1 MKALTRHLLGLF
13 STLAALA
20 ALALLAVLAPAALA
34 EEYTYSVTLSAGR
47 QGTVTGGGVT
57 VEGSNYTQTS
67 DGTTI
72 KLSGLHKG
80 ARVTFQAGDA
90 ARLNDDTKYYIS
102 GVRLS
107 GRDNNTRA
115 ADPSFIVD
123 GDADYVVAYGIRGDM
138 VEYTVQYQD
147 EDGNALADSRTYYG
161 NVGDEAVVAYLY
173 VEGYRP
179 LNFNLSKVLSAN
191 SADNV
196 FTFVYTQ
203 ILEDEV
209 IIVDG
214 GTTVTNG
221 GATRTDRGTSVT
233 DGEEED
239 NTDEEDGEQDEEVIE
254 EVLPAATPDPNAN
267 ANGQGS
273 DSALNE
279 EDIDDNR
286 TPLGRLVQQI
296 RDAVEQLTGGSP
308 AAAAALIAG
317 VAIVL
322 AALIFLILLLLRRRR
337 DKDENKSKNNG
348 GKHDNNA

>member
-1 MKALTRHLLGLF
+1 MKALTRYLLGLF

-20 ALALLAVLAPAALA
+20 LLVVLAPAALA

-57 VEGSNYTQTS
+57 VEGSTYTQTS

-102 GVRLS
+102 GIRLS

-115 ADPSFIVD
+115 ADPSFLVD

-191 SADNV
+191 GADNV

-221 GATRTDRGTSVT
+221 GTTGTDRGTSVT
-233 DGEEED
+233 DGEDEE
-239 NTDEEDGEQDEEVIE
+239 NTDDEDEEIVE
-254 EVLPAATPDPNAN
+254 EIQPAATPAPNAN
-267 ANGQGS
+267 ANGQDG

-279 EDIDDNR
+279 EDIDDNQ

-308 AAAAALIAG
+308 AATAALIAG

-322 AALIFLILLLLRRRR
+322 AALIFLLFLLLRRRR
-337 DKDENKSKNNG
+337 DKDENKNNG

>member
-1 MKALTRHLLGLF
+1 MKALTRHLLGLL

-20 ALALLAVLAPAALA
+20 LLVVLAPAALA

-57 VEGSNYTQTS
+57 VEGSTYTQTS

-102 GVRLS
+102 GIRLS

-115 ADPSFIVD
+115 ADPSFLVD

-191 SADNV
+191 GADNV

-221 GATRTDRGTSVT
+221 GTTGTDRGTSVT
-233 DGEEED
+233 DGEDEE
-239 NTDEEDGEQDEEVIE
+239 NTDDEDEEIVE
-254 EVLPAATPDPNAN
+254 EIQPAATPAPNAN
-267 ANGQGS
+267 ANGQDG

-279 EDIDDNR
+279 EDIDDNQ

-308 AAAAALIAG
+308 AATAALIAG

-322 AALIFLILLLLRRRR
+322 AALIFLLFLLLRRRR
-337 DKDENKSKNNG
+337 DKDENKNKNNG

>member
-13 STLAALA
+13 GTLA
-20 ALALLAVLAPAALA
+20 ALALLVVLAPAALA

-57 VEGSNYTQTS
+57 VEGSTYTQTS

-102 GVRLS
+102 GIRLS

-115 ADPSFIVD
+115 ADPSFLVD

-191 SADNV
+191 GADNV

-221 GATRTDRGTSVT
+221 GTTGTDRGTSVT
-233 DGEEED
+233 DGEDDE
-239 NTDEEDGEQDEEVIE
+239 NTDDEDGDEETIE
-254 EVLPAATPDPNAN
+254 EIQPAATPAPNAN
-267 ANGQGS
+267 ANGQDG

-279 EDIDDNR
+279 EDIDDNQ

-308 AAAAALIAG
+308 AATAALIAG

-322 AALIFLILLLLRRRR
+322 AALIFLLFLLLRRRR
-337 DKDENKSKNNG
+337 DKDENKNKNNG

>member
-1 MKALTRHLLGLF
+1 MKVLTRHLLGLF
-13 STLAALA
+13 GTLA
-20 ALALLAVLAPAALA
+20 ALALLVVLAPAALA

-80 ARVTFQAGDA
+80 ARVTFQAGDT

-102 GVRLS
+102 GIRLS

-221 GATRTDRGTSVT
+221 GTIRTDRGTSVT
-233 DGEEED
+233 DDEEEE
-239 NTDEEDGEQDEEVIE
+239 NTDEEDGDEDEEIVE
-254 EVLPAATPDPNAN
+254 EVRPAATPDPNAN

-279 EDIDDNR
+279 EDIDDNQ

-308 AAAAALIAG
+308 AATAALIAG

-337 DKDENKSKNNG
+337 DKDENKNKNNG

>member
-20 ALALLAVLAPAALA
+20 LLAALAPAALA

-102 GVRLS
+102 GIRLS

-123 GDADYVVAYGIRGDM
+123 YGIRGDM

-147 EDGNALADSRTYYG
+147 EDGSALADSRTYYG

-221 GATRTDRGTSVT
+221 GATRTDRGTSAT
-233 DGEEED
+233 DGEDEE
-239 NTDEEDGEQDEEVIE
+239 NTDDEDGEQDEEVIE

-279 EDIDDNR
+279 EDIGDNQ

-308 AAAAALIAG
+308 AATAALIAG

-322 AALIFLILLLLRRRR
+322 AAMIFLILLLLRRRR

>member
-1 MKALTRHLLGLF
+1 MKALTWHLLGLF

-20 ALALLAVLAPAALA
+20 LLVVLAPAALA

-57 VEGSNYTQTS
+57 VEGSTYTQTS

-102 GVRLS
+102 GIRLS
-107 GRDNNTRA
+107 GRDNNTRVA
-115 ADPSFIVD
+115 APSFLVD

-191 SADNV
+191 GADNV

-214 GTTVTNG
+214 STTVTNG
-221 GATRTDRGTSVT
+221 GATGTDRGTSVT
-233 DGEEED
+233 DGEDEE
-239 NTDEEDGEQDEEVIE
+239 NTDDEDEEIVE
-254 EVLPAATPDPNAN
+254 EIQPAATPAPNAN
-267 ANGQGS
+267 ANGQDG

-279 EDIDDNR
+279 ENIDDNQ

-308 AAAAALIAG
+308 AATAALIAG

-322 AALIFLILLLLRRRR
+322 AALIFLLFLLLRRRR
-337 DKDENKSKNNG
+337 DKDENKNKNNG

>member
-13 STLAALA
+13 GTLA
-20 ALALLAVLAPAALA
+20 ALALLVVLAPAALA

-80 ARVTFQAGDA
+80 ARVTFQTGDA

-102 GVRLS
+102 GIRLS

-221 GATRTDRGTSVT
+221 GATRTDRGTSAT
-233 DGEEED
+233 DGEDEENTNEED
-239 NTDEEDGEQDEEVIE
+239 DGEDEEIVEEIQ
-254 EVLPAATPDPNAN
+254 PAATPAPN

-279 EDIDDNR
+279 EDIGDNQ

-322 AALIFLILLLLRRRR
+322 AALIFLLLLLLRRRR
-337 DKDENKSKNNG
+337 DKDENKNKNNG

>member
-1 MKALTRHLLGLF
+1 MKALTRHLLGLL

-20 ALALLAVLAPAALA
+20 LLVVLAPAALA

-57 VEGSNYTQTS
+57 VEGSTYTQTS

-102 GVRLS
+102 GIRLS

-115 ADPSFIVD
+115 ADPSFLVD

-191 SADNV
+191 GADNV

-221 GATRTDRGTSVT
+221 GTTGTDRGTSVT
-233 DGEEED
+233 DGEDEE
-239 NTDEEDGEQDEEVIE
+239 NTDDEDEEIVE
-254 EVLPAATPDPNAN
+254 EIQPAATPAPNANAN
-267 ANGQGS
+267 ANGQDG

-279 EDIDDNR
+279 EDIDDNQ

-308 AAAAALIAG
+308 AATAALIAG

-322 AALIFLILLLLRRRR
+322 AALILLLFLLLRRRR
-337 DKDENKSKNNG
+337 DKDENKNKNNG

>member
-20 ALALLAVLAPAALA
+20 LLVVLAPAALA

-57 VEGSNYTQTS
+57 VEGSTYTQTS

-102 GVRLS
+102 GIRLS

-115 ADPSFIVD
+115 ADPSFLVD

-173 VEGYRP
+173 IEGYRP

-191 SADNV
+191 GADNV

-221 GATRTDRGTSVT
+221 GTTGTDRGTSVT
-233 DGEEED
+233 DGEDEE
-239 NTDEEDGEQDEEVIE
+239 NTDDEDGDEEIIE
-254 EVLPAATPDPNAN
+254 EIQPAATPAPNAN
-267 ANGQGS
+267 ANGQDG

-279 EDIDDNR
+279 EDIDDKDAFGPSGAADQGRSGAVDRRLTHGHSR
-286 TPLGRLVQQI
+286 TDRGF
-296 RDAVEQLTGGSP
+296 
-308 AAAAALIAG
+308 
-317 VAIVL
+317 AIVL
-322 AALIFLILLLLRRRR
+322 AALILLLFLLLRRRR
-337 DKDENKSKNNG
+337 DKDENKNKNNG

>member
-1 MKALTRHLLGLF
+1 MKALTRHLLGLL

-20 ALALLAVLAPAALA
+20 LLVVLAPAALA

-57 VEGSNYTQTS
+57 VEGSTYTQTS

-102 GVRLS
+102 GIRLS

-115 ADPSFIVD
+115 ADPSFLVD

-191 SADNV
+191 GADNV

-221 GATRTDRGTSVT
+221 GTTGTDRGTSVT
-233 DGEEED
+233 DGEDEE
-239 NTDEEDGEQDEEVIE
+239 NTDDEDGDEEIVE
-254 EVLPAATPDPNAN
+254 EIQPAATPAPNAN
-267 ANGQGS
+267 ANGQDG

-279 EDIDDNR
+279 EDIDDNQ

-308 AAAAALIAG
+308 AATAALIAG

-322 AALIFLILLLLRRRR
+322 AALILLLFLLLRRRR
-337 DKDENKSKNNG
+337 DKDENKNKNNG

>member
-1 MKALTRHLLGLF
+1 MKVLTRHLLGLF

-20 ALALLAVLAPAALA
+20 LLVVLAPAALA

-57 VEGSNYTQTS
+57 VEGSTYTQTS

-102 GVRLS
+102 GIRLS

-115 ADPSFIVD
+115 ADPSFLVD

-161 NVGDEAVVAYLY
+161 NVGDEAVVAYRY

-191 SADNV
+191 GADNV

-203 ILEDEV
+203 ILKDEV

-221 GATRTDRGTSVT
+221 GTTGTDHGTSVT
-233 DGEEED
+233 DGEDEE
-239 NTDEEDGEQDEEVIE
+239 NTDDEDGDEEIVE
-254 EVLPAATPDPNAN
+254 EIQPAATPAPNAN
-267 ANGQGS
+267 ANGQDG

-279 EDIDDNR
+279 EDIDDNQ

-308 AAAAALIAG
+308 AATAALIAG

-322 AALIFLILLLLRRRR
+322 AALILLLFLLLRCRR
-337 DKDENKSKNNG
+337 DKDENKNKNNG

>member
-13 STLAALA
+13 STLA

-90 ARLNDDTKYYIS
+90 ARLNDDTKYYIT
-102 GVRLS
+102 GIRLS

-221 GATRTDRGTSVT
+221 GATRTDRGTAVT
-233 DGEEED
+233 DGE
-239 NTDEEDGEQDEEVIE
+239 DEEDTDDEDGGEDEEVIE
-254 EVLPAATPDPNAN
+254 EVLPAATSAPNAN

-279 EDIDDNR
+279 EDIGDNQ

>member
-1 MKALTRHLLGLF
+1 M
-13 STLAALA
+13 
-20 ALALLAVLAPAALA
+20 
-34 EEYTYSVTLSAGR
+34 
-47 QGTVTGGGVT
+47 
-57 VEGSNYTQTS
+57 
-67 DGTTI
+67 
-72 KLSGLHKG
+72 
-80 ARVTFQAGDA
+80 
-90 ARLNDDTKYYIS
+90 
-102 GVRLS
+102 
-107 GRDNNTRA
+107 
-115 ADPSFIVD
+115 D

-147 EDGNALADSRTYYG
+147 EDGNALADSRTSSG

-233 DGEEED
+233 DGEDEE
-239 NTDEEDGEQDEEVIE
+239 NTDEEDDGEDEEIVE
-254 EVLPAATPDPNAN
+254 EIQPAATPAPNAN

-279 EDIDDNR
+279 EDIDDNQ

-308 AAAAALIAG
+308 AATAALIAG

-337 DKDENKSKNNG
+337 DKDEDKNKNNG

>member
-1 MKALTRHLLGLF
+1 MKALTRHLLGLL

-20 ALALLAVLAPAALA
+20 LLVVLAPAALA

-57 VEGSNYTQTS
+57 VEGSTYTQTS

-102 GVRLS
+102 GIRLS

-115 ADPSFIVD
+115 ADPSFLVN

-191 SADNV
+191 GADNV

-221 GATRTDRGTSVT
+221 GTTGTDRGTSVT
-233 DGEEED
+233 DGEDEE
-239 NTDEEDGEQDEEVIE
+239 NTDDEDEEIIE
-254 EVLPAATPDPNAN
+254 EIQPAATPAPNAN
-267 ANGQGS
+267 ANGQDG
-273 DSALNE
+273 DGALNE
-279 EDIDDNR
+279 EDIDDNQ
-286 TPLGRLVQQI
+286 TPLGHLVQQI

-308 AAAAALIAG
+308 AATAALIAG
-317 VAIVL
+317 VVIVL
-322 AALIFLILLLLRRRR
+322 AALIFLLFLLLRRRR
-337 DKDENKSKNNG
+337 DKDENKNKNNG

>member
-1 MKALTRHLLGLF
+1 MKALTRHLLGLL

-20 ALALLAVLAPAALA
+20 LLVVLAPATLA

-57 VEGSNYTQTS
+57 VEGSTYTQTS

-80 ARVTFQAGDA
+80 ARVTFQARDA

-102 GVRLS
+102 GIRLS

-115 ADPSFIVD
+115 ADPSFLVD

-161 NVGDEAVVAYLY
+161 NIGDEAVVAYLY

-191 SADNV
+191 GADNV

-221 GATRTDRGTSVT
+221 GTTGTDRGTSVT
-233 DGEEED
+233 DGEDEE
-239 NTDEEDGEQDEEVIE
+239 NTDDEDGDEEIVE
-254 EVLPAATPDPNAN
+254 EIQPAATPAPNAN
-267 ANGQGS
+267 ANGQDG
-273 DSALNE
+273 DSAPNE
-279 EDIDDNR
+279 EDIDDNQ

-308 AAAAALIAG
+308 AATAALIAG

-322 AALIFLILLLLRRRR
+322 AALILLLFLLLRRRR
-337 DKDENKSKNNG
+337 DKDENKNKNNG

>member
-20 ALALLAVLAPAALA
+20 LLVVLAPAALA

-57 VEGSNYTQTS
+57 VEGSTYTQTS

-102 GVRLS
+102 GIRLS

-115 ADPSFIVD
+115 ADPSFLVD

-191 SADNV
+191 GTDNV
-196 FTFVYTQ
+196 FTFCLLYTSPSPR
-203 ILEDEV
+203 D
-209 IIVDG
+209 
-214 GTTVTNG
+214 
-221 GATRTDRGTSVT
+221 
-233 DGEEED
+233 
-239 NTDEEDGEQDEEVIE
+239 
-254 EVLPAATPDPNAN
+254 
-267 ANGQGS
+267 
-273 DSALNE
+273 
-279 EDIDDNR
+279 
-286 TPLGRLVQQI
+286 LG
-296 RDAVEQLTGGSP
+296 
-308 AAAAALIAG
+308 
-317 VAIVL
+317 
-322 AALIFLILLLLRRRR
+322 
-337 DKDENKSKNNG
+337 
-348 GKHDNNA
+348 

>member
-20 ALALLAVLAPAALA
+20 LLAALAPAALA

-102 GVRLS
+102 GIRLS

-221 GATRTDRGTSVT
+221 GATRTDRGTSAT
-233 DGEEED
+233 DGEDEE
-239 NTDEEDGEQDEEVIE
+239 NTDEEDGEQDEEIVE
-254 EVLPAATPDPNAN
+254 EVQPAATPDPNAN
-267 ANGQGS
+267 ANGQGG

-308 AAAAALIAG
+308 AAIAALIAG

-322 AALIFLILLLLRRRR
+322 AALIFLIILLLRRRR
-337 DKDENKSKNNG
+337 DKDKNSG

>member
-20 ALALLAVLAPAALA
+20 LLAALAPAALA

-102 GVRLS
+102 GIRLS

-214 GTTVTNG
+214 GTTVTDG

-233 DGEEED
+233 DGEDEE
-239 NTDEEDGEQDEEVIE
+239 NTDEEDGDEDEEVIE
-254 EVLPAATPDPNAN
+254 EVLPAATPAPN
-267 ANGQGS
+267 ANGQGG

-279 EDIDDNR
+279 EDIDENQ

-337 DKDENKSKNNG
+337 DKDKDENKNKNNG

>member
-1 MKALTRHLLGLF
+1 MKALTRHLLGLL

-20 ALALLAVLAPAALA
+20 LLVVLAPAALA

-57 VEGSNYTQTS
+57 VEGSTYTQTS

-102 GVRLS
+102 GIRLS

-115 ADPSFIVD
+115 ADPSFLVD

-191 SADNV
+191 GADNV

-221 GATRTDRGTSVT
+221 GTTGTDRGTSVT
-233 DGEEED
+233 DGEDEE
-239 NTDEEDGEQDEEVIE
+239 NTDDEDGDEEIVE
-254 EVLPAATPDPNAN
+254 EIQPAATPAPNAN
-267 ANGQGS
+267 ANGQDG

-279 EDIDDNR
+279 EDIDDNQ

-296 RDAVEQLTGGSP
+296 RDAVQQLTGGSP
-308 AAAAALIAG
+308 AATAALIAG

-322 AALIFLILLLLRRRR
+322 AALIFLLFLLLRRRR
-337 DKDENKSKNNG
+337 DKDENKNKNNG

>member
-13 STLAALA
+13 STLAE
-20 ALALLAVLAPAALA
+20 LALLVVLAPAALA

-57 VEGSNYTQTS
+57 VEGSTYTQTS

-102 GVRLS
+102 GIRLS

-115 ADPSFIVD
+115 ADPSFLVD

-191 SADNV
+191 GADNV

-221 GATRTDRGTSVT
+221 GTTGTDRGTSVT
-233 DGEEED
+233 DGEDEE
-239 NTDEEDGEQDEEVIE
+239 NTDDEDEEIVE
-254 EVLPAATPDPNAN
+254 EIQPAATPAPNAD
-267 ANGQGS
+267 ANGQDG

-279 EDIDDNR
+279 EDIDDNQ

-296 RDAVEQLTGGSP
+296 RDTVEQLTGGSP
-308 AAAAALIAG
+308 AATAALITG

-322 AALIFLILLLLRRRR
+322 AALIFLLFLLLRRRR
-337 DKDENKSKNNG
+337 DKDENKNKNNG

>member
-233 DGEEED
+233 DGEDEE
-239 NTDEEDGEQDEEVIE
+239 NTDEEDGDEDEEVIE

-267 ANGQGS
+267 GQGG

-337 DKDENKSKNNG
+337 DKDENKNKNNG

>member
-1 MKALTRHLLGLF
+1 MKALTRHLLGLL

-20 ALALLAVLAPAALA
+20 LLVVLAPAALA

-57 VEGSNYTQTS
+57 VEGSTYTQTS

-102 GVRLS
+102 GIRLS

-115 ADPSFIVD
+115 ADPSFLVD

-191 SADNV
+191 GADNV

-221 GATRTDRGTSVT
+221 GTTRTDRGTSVT
-233 DGEEED
+233 DGEDEE
-239 NTDEEDGEQDEEVIE
+239 NTDDEDEEIVE
-254 EVLPAATPDPNAN
+254 EIQPAATPAPNAN
-267 ANGQGS
+267 ANGQDG

-279 EDIDDNR
+279 EDIDDNQ

-308 AAAAALIAG
+308 AATAALIAG

-322 AALIFLILLLLRRRR
+322 AALILLLFLLLRRRR
-337 DKDENKSKNNG
+337 DKDENKNKNNG
-348 GKHDNNA
+348 GKHDDNA

>member
-1 MKALTRHLLGLF
+1 MKALTRHLLGLL

-20 ALALLAVLAPAALA
+20 LLLALAPAALA

-47 QGTVTGGGVT
+47 QGTVTSGGVT
-57 VEGSNYTQTS
+57 VEGSTYTQTS

-102 GVRLS
+102 GIRLS
-107 GRDNNTRA
+107 GRDNSTRA
-115 ADPSFIVD
+115 ADPSFLVD
-123 GDADYVVAYGIRGDM
+123 GDADYVVAYGIRGNM

-179 LNFNLSKVLSAN
+179 LTFNLSKVLSAN

-221 GATRTDRGTSVT
+221 GSTTANRGTTTT
-233 DGEEED
+233 DGE
-239 NTDEEDGEQDEEVIE
+239 DEEDTDDEESDEEVIE
-254 EVLPAATPDPNAN
+254 EVQPAATPNPNAN
-267 ANGQGS
+267 ANGQGDGS
-273 DSALNE
+273 DLNE
-279 EDIDDNR
+279 EDIDDNQ

-296 RDAVEQLTGGSP
+296 KEAVEQLTGGSP
-308 AAAAALIAG
+308 VATAALIAG

-322 AALIFLILLLLRRRR
+322 AALLFLLILLLRRRR
-337 DKDENKSKNNG
+337 DKDEDENKKKNNG
-348 GKHDNNA
+348 GKHDNA

>member
-1 MKALTRHLLGLF
+1 MKALTRHLLGLL

-20 ALALLAVLAPAALA
+20 LLVVLAPAALA

-57 VEGSNYTQTS
+57 VEGSTYTQTS

-102 GVRLS
+102 GIRLS

-115 ADPSFIVD
+115 ADPSFLVD

-191 SADNV
+191 GADNV

-221 GATRTDRGTSVT
+221 GTTRTDRGTSVT
-233 DGEEED
+233 DDE
-239 NTDEEDGEQDEEVIE
+239 DEEHPADEAEEIIE
-254 EVLPAATPDPNAN
+254 EIQPAATPAPNAN
-267 ANGQGS
+267 ANGQDG

-279 EDIDDNR
+279 EDIDDNQ

-308 AAAAALIAG
+308 AATAALIAG

-322 AALIFLILLLLRRRR
+322 AALIFLLFLLLRRRR
-337 DKDENKSKNNG
+337 DKDENKNKNNG

>member
-1 MKALTRHLLGLF
+1 MKVLTRHLLGLF

-20 ALALLAVLAPAALA
+20 LLVVLAPAALA

-57 VEGSNYTQTS
+57 VEGSTYTQTS

-102 GVRLS
+102 GIRLS

-115 ADPSFIVD
+115 ADPSFLVD

-147 EDGNALADSRTYYG
+147 EDGNALADRRTYYG

-191 SADNV
+191 GADNV

-221 GATRTDRGTSVT
+221 GTTGTDRGTSVT
-233 DGEEED
+233 DGEDEE
-239 NTDEEDGEQDEEVIE
+239 NTDDEDEEIVEKIQ
-254 EVLPAATPDPNAN
+254 PAATPAPNAN
-267 ANGQGS
+267 ANGQDG

-279 EDIDDNR
+279 EDIDDNQ

-308 AAAAALIAG
+308 AATAALIAG

-322 AALIFLILLLLRRRR
+322 AALIFLLFLLLRRRR
-337 DKDENKSKNNG
+337 DKDENKNKNNG

>member
-13 STLAALA
+13 STLA

-102 GVRLS
+102 GIRLS

-147 EDGNALADSRTYYG
+147 EDGSALADSRTYYG

-221 GATRTDRGTSVT
+221 GATRTDRGTSAT
-233 DGEEED
+233 DGEEEE
-239 NTDEEDGEQDEEVIE
+239 NTDEEDGDEDEEVIE
-254 EVLPAATPDPNAN
+254 EVLPAATPAPN
-267 ANGQGS
+267 ANGQGG

-279 EDIDDNR
+279 EDIDENQ

-322 AALIFLILLLLRRRR
+322 AALIFLLLLLLRRRR
-337 DKDENKSKNNG
+337 DKDKDENKNKNNG

>member
-20 ALALLAVLAPAALA
+20 LLAALAPAALA

-102 GVRLS
+102 GIRLS

-147 EDGNALADSRTYYG
+147 EDGSALADSRTYYG

-233 DGEEED
+233 DGEEEE
-239 NTDEEDGEQDEEVIE
+239 NTDDEDGEQDEEVIE

-267 ANGQGS
+267 ANVQGS

-279 EDIDDNR
+279 EDIGDNR

-308 AAAAALIAG
+308 AAAAALI
-317 VAIVL
+317 
-322 AALIFLILLLLRRRR
+322 FLILLLLRRRR
-337 DKDENKSKNNG
+337 DKDENKNKNNG